1 MADGQR
7 QSYILSIDC
16 WDFFL
21 IYFHFTGLDNAW
33 VRKIIATFSNLSPL
47 PYLAQDSICLR
58 LQTHFIIISGGYVF
72 DCVFLYSTRVH
83 NFHSET
89 YRLNPTNPFA
99 TSILR
104 TSLGSTFYASK
115 TVTWPGSVVWCFL
128 HISFVWSLQ
137 SLLEC
142 LFGFTSHLSLRV
154 KQRLVFWYVLSL
166 KS

>member
-72 DCVFLYSTRVH
+72 VCIFTQPRFIIFIQKLIGWIQ
-83 NFHSET
+83 
-89 YRLNPTNPFA
+89 P
-99 TSILR
+99 IL
-104 TSLGSTFYASK
+104 
-115 TVTWPGSVVWCFL
+115 
-128 HISFVWSLQ
+128 LQ
-137 SLLEC
+137 SPFYEPPLVRFSMRPRRSHDQGQWSGVFYIFLLFDRYNHCWNVC
-142 LFGFTSHLSLRV
+142 LVSL
-154 KQRLVFWYVLSL
+154 LTYLCGWNND
-166 KS
+166 